1 MTNTCCNDKIRLMK
15 KLLAFV
21 LVYLI
26 FSSSNTKAAEEF
38 STKYNITYEVQPT
51 GTTYVQQN
59 VEIINKQKD
68 VIATNYSLS
77 IKQLRIFDIESS
89 TKDSEIQI
97 KEEKDKTTIKAEF
110 KDFAIGQYKAKAIE
124 ISYKTNDITNRVG
137 EVWNVN
143 IPKIQNLDSV
153 DEYNV
158 KLKIPS
164 SMGPQLY
171 ISPNPLKTTKEGEF
185 NVYFFNKTLLNN
197 IGIDGAFGKKQVLNF
212 KLDYVLKNESV
223 FAKSMQI
230 ALPPEIDKKQHVIF
244 KNIEPKPNNII
255 VDPDGN
261 FLAQY
266 LLGSNQTLKVR
277 AIGSAEIYGQQIIP
291 SFGGRFEQIPSQL
304 EQQYTV
310 ADLYWET
317 NDTKVQELANE
328 FKDKDKTVSENAWK
342 IYDYITK
349 NLEYDFNLVKKDYI
363 DRNGAAA
370 ALSKNDQWACMEF
383 TDSFIAIARAMGIPA
398 REING
403 YAYAGEGE
411 NKPISIGFKSGDVLH
426 AWPEYYDP
434 AFGWVAIDPTW
445 GATSGLDYFTRLD
458 TNHFVFVTKGIDSVY
473 PLPAGAYK
481 IDGTE
486 KQVEV
491 AHSLQPT
498 TQEIEK
504 KAIAFNT
511 LMQNPVK
518 LVKGEKAYYVQ
529 NSGNVALTVKNK
541 NSTELI
547 PPFAVRKVYSKN
559 IELPKSESNEYLLGS
574 SAKSVLFY
582 SIAFVSALVLCM
594 ILLLSII
601 HSSDLKKLPLRLR
614 RRPRGPNQ

>member
-1 MTNTCCNDKIRLMK
+1 VL
-15 KLLAFV
+15 KLLMMRKLATILTF
-21 LVYLI
+21 LATILATNAY
-26 FSSSNTKAAEEF
+26 AADEF
-38 STKYNITYEVQPT
+38 GTKYNITYEVQPT
-51 GTTYVQQN
+51 GTTYVKQN

-77 IKQLRIFDIESS
+77 IRQLRIFDVESS
-89 TKDSEIQI
+89 TKDAEIEI
-97 KEEKDKTTIKAEF
+97 KEETDKTVIKAEF
-110 KDFAIGQYKAKAIE
+110 KDFAIGQYKAKALE
-124 ISYKTNDITNRVG
+124 INYKTNDITNRVG

-143 IPKIQNLDSV
+143 IPKIQNLDFV

-158 KLKIPS
+158 ILKIPK
-164 SMGPQLY
+164 SMGPQIY
-171 ISPNPLKTTKEGEF
+171 ISPNPLKSSEENDF
-185 NVYFFNKTLLNN
+185 NVYYFNKTLLNN
-197 IGIDGAFGKKQVLNF
+197 IGIDGAFGQKQVLNF
-212 KLDYVLKNESV
+212 KLDYVLQNNSV
-223 FAKSMQI
+223 FVKNMQV
-230 ALPPEIDKKQHVIF
+230 ALPPEIEKQQRVFYKSID
-244 KNIEPKPNNII
+244 PKPNNII
-255 VDPDGN
+255 IDPDGN

-266 LLGSNQTLKVR
+266 LVGSKQTIKIR

-291 SFGGRFEQIPSQL
+291 SFGGKFDQIQPEL
-304 EQQYTV
+304 INHYTHT
-310 ADLYWET
+310 DLYWET
-317 NDTKVQELANE
+317 DDEKVQKLAAE
-328 FKDKDKTVSENAWK
+328 FKDENKTVSENAWK

-363 DRNGAAA
+363 DRNGAAL

-426 AWPEYYDP
+426 AWPEFYDP

-458 TNHFVFVTKGIDSVY
+458 TNHFVFVRKGIDSVY

-498 TQEIEK
+498 TQKIEK
-504 KAIAFNT
+504 EAIAFNT
-511 LMQNPVK
+511 LMQNPAK
-518 LVKGEKAYYVQ
+518 LIKGERAYYVQ
-529 NSGNVALTVKNK
+529 NAGNATLRVKN
-541 NSTELI
+541 NEINELI
-547 PPFAVRKVYSKN
+547 PPFSVKKVYTNK
-559 IELPKSESNEYLLGS
+559 IELPKSSSNEYLFGS
-574 SAKSVLFY
+574 SAKSVMFY
-582 SIAFVSALVLCM
+582 AIAFVSALVLCT

-601 HSSDLKKLPLRLR
+601 HSSDLKKLPRRLR
-614 RRPRGPNQ
+614 RRPQAPSQ